1 MAYTSWRGVV
11 GLIKP
16 TRRPG
21 SLEEL
26 IRMLPEGVGIIPL
39 LNDVREGTRAEFKR
53 AIPAY
58 EAKARELVEQ
68 GVDVII
74 PSGTPPFMLLGYE
87 GEARLIEGWE
97 KKYKTQF
104 FTSGMAHVRAMRALG
119 IKKWVGASYSSIQ
132 NKIVVKYMGEAGFK
146 VLAMEPIE
154 VPFDQ
159 VQNISALELYGH
171 LKKIFLR
178 HRDADGLYIQGGGW
192 RTLDIIDML
201 EQDCGI
207 PVVHAGCAQA
217 WQIQQRLTICQPRQG
232 FGRLLAE
239 LP

>member
-16 TRRPG
+16 TMRPG
-21 SLEEL
+21 SLEEM
-26 IRMLPEGVGIIPL
+26 IRMLPEGIGVIPL
-39 LNDVREGTRAEFKR
+39 LNNVREGTREEFKK

-87 GEARLIEGWE
+87 GEARLIGGWE

-104 FTSGMAHVRAMRALG
+104 FTSGMAHVGAMRALG
-119 IKKWVGASYSSIQ
+119 MKRWIGATYSSIQ
-132 NKIVVKYMGEAGFK
+132 NKIVLRYMTQAGFD
-146 VLAMEPIE
+146 VLGLEPID

-159 VQNISALELYGH
+159 VQNISPLELYAH
-171 LKKIFLR
+171 IKRIFLR
-178 HRDADGLYIQGGGW
+178 NRRADGIYIQGGGW
-192 RTLDIIDML
+192 RVLDIVDLL
-201 EQDCGI
+201 EQDLGV
-207 PVVHAGCAQA
+207 PVVHAGCAQV
-217 WQIQQRLTICQPRQG
+217 WTVQKKLHVRQPRQG
-232 FGRLLAE
+232 LGRLLAE